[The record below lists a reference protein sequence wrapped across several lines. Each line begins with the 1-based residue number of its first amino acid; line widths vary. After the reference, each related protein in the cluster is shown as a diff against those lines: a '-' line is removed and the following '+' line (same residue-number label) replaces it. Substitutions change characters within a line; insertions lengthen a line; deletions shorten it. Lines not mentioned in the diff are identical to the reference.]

1 MKTNAESRD
10 MTWTKAMGVYYGI
23 NTPYSNF
30 SLCEV
35 KHDKK
40 MLVFDIYMAVL
51 FRPSRMRQSVN
62 RSQQL
67 F

>member
-1 MKTNAESRD
+1 MDYVQTNAESRD
-10 MTWTKAMGVYYGI
+10 MTWTNTTGVYHWN

-35 KHDKK
+35 KYDKK

-51 FRPSRMRQSVN
+51 LRIQVF
-62 RSQQL
+62 
-67 F
+67 